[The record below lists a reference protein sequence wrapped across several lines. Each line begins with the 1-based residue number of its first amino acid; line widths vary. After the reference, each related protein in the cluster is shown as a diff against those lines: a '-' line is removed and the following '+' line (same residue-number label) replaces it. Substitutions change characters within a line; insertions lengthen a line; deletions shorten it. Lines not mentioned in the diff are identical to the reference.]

1 MTSETDTLSRE
12 SLDKLLDD
20 LVTAKLEQRHEDIE
34 RLEREIC
41 KRQACDERPNR
52 PAATAKTPQF

>member
-1 MTSETDTLSRE
+1 MTVETDTLARE

-20 LVTAKLEQRHEDIE
+20 LVTAKLEKRQEDIE

-41 KRQACDERPNR
+41 KRQACNEKPLHRVS
-52 PAATAKTPQF
+52 